1 MTTVLV
7 TGASGFIAKHIVRE
21 LLDNGYVVRAS
32 TRSNHRRDELDA
44 LFPDAGLEHVT
55 LDLNH
60 DEGWAD
66 ALADVDVLMHTASPF
81 PGEQP
86 DDPEDLIRPAVDG
99 TLRALE
105 AARAA
110 GVNRVIL
117 TSSVAAVL
125 HDPAAS
131 PTATINESNW
141 TDPEGERVS
150 AYEASKTLAER
161 AAWDFAA
168 THTNMKITV
177 INPAAVMGP
186 ALDGNYGTSLKYVE
200 RFLAG
205 TDPMVPN
212 ARLSVVDVRDVARM
226 HVAAISNDMS
236 IGERYIAAAGMTSM
250 PEVAEAL
257 AREFPNRK
265 ITTRTAPDWLVR
277 LMARFMPPLK
287 LVVNSL
293 NRRNHVDGSKAI
305 STLGG
310 EYISPV
316 EACVASA
323 HSLVKLGT

>member
-257 AREFPNRK
+257 AREFPNHK

-323 HSLVKLGT
+323 HSLVKLGK